1 MSESKLAPGEGERAR
16 ALGVKADWKPHAA
29 APNTHQRVLELVRT
43 YLKDKPG
50 ARLCDLPCGAGAL
63 SAQLAAGGLDVIAVD
78 IAAVEPF
85 KFERERRRLHDCNRG
100 LPFADA
106 ELDAVVSVEGIEH
119 LENPTGFLR
128 ECARVLRPGGLLFL
142 TTPNVD
148 SLRSRKYVIG
158 RGYHRFFG
166 PEGEN
171 ARDAGHVHPIDMM
184 FVRYAIKALGLTWV
198 AAAVNRISGKTWYS
212 ELVRP
217 LLQRKLPV
225 WMRGEVPFYG
235 DVLIYV
241 LRRDV

>member
-1 MSESKLAPGEGERAR
+1 
-16 ALGVKADWKPHAA
+16 
-29 APNTHQRVLELVRT
+29 VLELART
-43 YLKDKPG
+43 YLGHTPD
-50 ARLCDLPCGAGAL
+50 ARVCDVPCGAGSL
-63 SAQLAAGGLDVIAVD
+63 SAQLAAVGLDVIAVD

-85 KFERERRRLHDCNRG
+85 RYERDRRRLYDCNRG

-119 LENPTGFLR
+119 LESPTGFLR

-148 SLRSRKYVIG
+148 SLRSRKYVLG

-166 PEGEN
+166 PEGEYSK
-171 ARDAGHVHPIDMM
+171 DAGHVHPIDMM